1 MKLLTAVTVGLLLF
15 NATLLAWAGVAMQR
29 PWLLV
34 AAGVCV
40 VSCVL
45 VVLAWRR
52 YRRILAELPED
63 RRAMKREVESIR
75 ELLQGR
81 HIHN

>member
-1 MKLLTAVTVGLLLF
+1 MKLLTLVTVGLLLF
-15 NATLLAWAGVAMQR
+15 NATLLTWASVGMER

-40 VSCVL
+40 AASAL

-52 YRRILAELPED
+52 YRRILAELPDD
-63 RRAMKREVESIR
+63 RREMKREVESLR
-75 ELLQGR
+75 ELLR
-81 HIHN
+81 NR

>member
-1 MKLLTAVTVGLLLF
+1 MNFLTLATLGLLLF
-15 NATLLAWAGVAMQR
+15 NATLLAWAGVGMER

-40 VSCVL
+40 AASVL

-52 YRRILAELPED
+52 YRRIVADLPNA
-63 RRAMKREVESIR
+63 RREMKREVESLR
-75 ELLQGR
+75 ELLR
-81 HIHN
+81 NRK

>member
-1 MKLLTAVTVGLLLF
+1 VNFLTLATLGLLLF
-15 NATLLAWAGVAMQR
+15 NATLLAWAGVGMER

-40 VSCVL
+40 AASVL

-52 YRRILAELPED
+52 YRRIVAELPD
-63 RRAMKREVESIR
+63 ARREIKREVESLR
-75 ELLQGR
+75 ELLR
-81 HIHN
+81 NRR

>member
-1 MKLLTAVTVGLLLF
+1 MKLLTFVTVGLLLF
-15 NATLLAWAGVAMQR
+15 NATLLTWAGVGMER

-40 VSCVL
+40 AASIL

-52 YRRILAELPED
+52 YRRILAELPDD
-63 RRAMKREVESIR
+63 RREMKREVESLR
-75 ELLQGR
+75 ELLR
-81 HIHN
+81 NR

>member
-1 MKLLTAVTVGLLLF
+1 VNFLTLATLGLLLF
-15 NATLLAWAGVAMQR
+15 NATPLAWAGVGMER

-40 VSCVL
+40 AASVL

-52 YRRILAELPED
+52 YRRIVAELPD
-63 RRAMKREVESIR
+63 ARREIKREVESLR
-75 ELLQGR
+75 ELLR
-81 HIHN
+81 NRR

>member
-1 MKLLTAVTVGLLLF
+1 VKLLTFATVGLLLF
-15 NATLLAWAGVAMQR
+15 NATLLTWAGVGMER

-40 VSCVL
+40 AASVL

-52 YRRILAELPED
+52 YRRILAELPDD
-63 RRAMKREVESIR
+63 RREMKREVESLR
-75 ELLQGR
+75 ELLR
-81 HIHN
+81 NR

>member
-1 MKLLTAVTVGLLLF
+1 VNFLTLATLGLLLF
-15 NATLLAWAGVAMQR
+15 NATLLAWAGVGMER

-40 VSCVL
+40 AASVL

-52 YRRILAELPED
+52 YRRIVADLPNA
-63 RRAMKREVESIR
+63 RREMKREVESLR
-75 ELLQGR
+75 ELLR
-81 HIHN
+81 NRK

>member
-1 MKLLTAVTVGLLLF
+1 MKLLTFVTVGLLLF
-15 NATLLAWAGVAMQR
+15 NATLLTWAGVGRER

-40 VSCVL
+40 AASVL

-52 YRRILAELPED
+52 YRRILAELPDD
-63 RRAMKREVESIR
+63 RREMKREVESLR
-75 ELLQGR
+75 ELLR
-81 HIHN
+81 NR

>member
-1 MKLLTAVTVGLLLF
+1 VKLLTIVTVGLLLF
-15 NATLLAWAGVAMQR
+15 NATLLTWAGVGMER

-40 VSCVL
+40 AASVL

-52 YRRILAELPED
+52 YRRILTELPDD
-63 RRAMKREVESIR
+63 RREMKREVESLR
-75 ELLQGR
+75 ELLR
-81 HIHN
+81 NR

>member
-1 MKLLTAVTVGLLLF
+1 MKLLTFVTVGLLLF
-15 NATLLAWAGVAMQR
+15 NATLLTWAGVGMER

-40 VSCVL
+40 AASVL

-52 YRRILAELPED
+52 YRRILAELPDD
-63 RRAMKREVESIR
+63 RREMKREAESLR
-75 ELLQGR
+75 ELLR
-81 HIHN
+81 NR

>member
-1 MKLLTAVTVGLLLF
+1 MNLLTILTVGLLLF
-15 NATLLAWAGVAMQR
+15 NATLLAWAGVGMGR
-29 PWLLV
+29 PWLLL

-40 VSCVL
+40 VASVL

-52 YRRILAELPED
+52 YRRILAELPDD

-75 ELLQGR
+75 ELLR
-81 HIHN
+81 NH

>member
-1 MKLLTAVTVGLLLF
+1 VKFLTFVTVGLLLF
-15 NATLLAWAGVAMQR
+15 NATLLTWAGVGMER

-40 VSCVL
+40 AASVL

-52 YRRILAELPED
+52 YRRILAELPDD
-63 RRAMKREVESIR
+63 RREMKREVESLR
-75 ELLQGR
+75 ELLR
-81 HIHN
+81 NR

>member
-1 MKLLTAVTVGLLLF
+1 MKLLTFVTVGLLLF
-15 NATLLAWAGVAMQR
+15 NATLLTWAGVGMQR

-40 VSCVL
+40 AASVL

-52 YRRILAELPED
+52 YRRILAELPDD
-63 RRAMKREVESIR
+63 RREMKREVESLR
-75 ELLQGR
+75 ELLR
-81 HIHN
+81 NR

>member
-1 MKLLTAVTVGLLLF
+1 MNFLTLATLGLLLF
-15 NATLLAWAGVAMQR
+15 NATLLAWAGVGMER

-40 VSCVL
+40 AASVL

-52 YRRILAELPED
+52 YRRIVAELPD
-63 RRAMKREVESIR
+63 ARREIKREVESLR
-75 ELLQGR
+75 ELLR
-81 HIHN
+81 NRR